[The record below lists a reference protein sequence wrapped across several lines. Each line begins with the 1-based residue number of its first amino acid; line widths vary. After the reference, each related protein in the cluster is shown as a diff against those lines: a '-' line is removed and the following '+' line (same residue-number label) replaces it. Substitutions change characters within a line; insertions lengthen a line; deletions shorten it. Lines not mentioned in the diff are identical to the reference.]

1 MEYKYITGESLPLPN
16 KTVWEEGMLLQDIYP
31 DSSFV
36 SGSKNP
42 QSMRMKPI
50 VKNNFVYANYIFEDR
65 FAGGP
70 GLVHGGIL
78 SAALDD
84 LMGYATVLHNRM
96 CVTANLEVNF
106 ITPVPVEK
114 EYELFAW
121 VKDID
126 GKKIST
132 ESAIRTEEK
141 IHVES
146 RALFIDLGEN
156 AFKHFA
162 PEKNYP

>member
-1 MEYKYITGESLPLPN
+1 MKYRYITGDVLTLPE
-16 KTVWEEGMLLQDIYP
+16 KTVWGDGMLLQDIYP

-42 QSMRMKPI
+42 QSMRMKPFI
-50 VKNNFVYANYIFEDR
+50 KGNFVYAKYIFEDR

-84 LMGYATVLHNRM
+84 LMGYATVIHNRM
-96 CVTANLEVNF
+96 CVTANLEVNY
-106 ITPVPVEK
+106 IIPVPVEQ

-121 VKDID
+121 VKEID

-132 ESAIRTEEK
+132 ESVIRTNDN

-146 RALFIDLGEN
+146 KGLFIDLGEN

>member
-1 MEYKYITGESLPLPN
+1 MEYKYITGKSLPLPS

-36 SGSKNP
+36 SGCKNP

-106 ITPVPVEK
+106 ITPVPVEQ

-132 ESAIRTEEK
+132 ESVIRTK
-141 IHVES
+141 DNIHVES

>member
-1 MEYKYITGESLPLPN
+1 MEYKYISGNALALPEKTG
-16 KTVWEEGMLLQDIYP
+16 WDDGMLLQDIYP

-42 QSMRMKPI
+42 QSMRMKPVI
-50 VKNNFVYANYIFEDR
+50 KNNFVYAKYIFEDR

-84 LMGYATVLHNRM
+84 LMGYATVIHNRM
-96 CVTANLEVNF
+96 CVTANLEVNY
-106 ITPVPVEK
+106 IIPVPVEQ

-126 GKKIST
+126 GKKYLPNQSL
-132 ESAIRTEEK
+132 ELKK
-141 IHVES
+141 I
-146 RALFIDLGEN
+146 FM
-156 AFKHFA
+156 
-162 PEKNYP
+162 

>member
-1 MEYKYITGESLPLPN
+1 ISGISLPLPS

-106 ITPVPVEK
+106 ITPVPVEQ

-132 ESAIRTEEK
+132 ESVIRTEEN

>member
-1 MEYKYITGESLPLPN
+1 MAKYIPPN
-16 KTVWEEGMLLQDIYP
+16 NIYIHW
-31 DSSFV
+31 
-36 SGSKNP
+36 N
-42 QSMRMKPI
+42 
-50 VKNNFVYANYIFEDR
+50 VKNQKERIYFTPITKQITYQKPVIKNNIVYAKYIFEER

-84 LMGYATVLHNRM
+84 LMGYATVIHNRM
-96 CVTANLEVNF
+96 CVTANLEVNYL
-106 ITPVPVEK
+106 IPVPVEE

-121 VKDID
+121 VKGIE
-126 GKKIST
+126 GKKITT
-132 ESAIRTEEK
+132 ESIIK
-141 IHVES
+141 KGDNVHVES
-146 RALFIDLGEN
+146 KGLFIDLGEN

>member
-1 MEYKYITGESLPLPN
+1 MKYKYITGEALSLPE
-16 KTVWEEGMLLQDIYP
+16 KTGWEDGMLLQDIYP

-50 VKNNFVYANYIFEDR
+50 IKNNIVYAKYIFEDR

-84 LMGYATVLHNRM
+84 LMGYSTVIHNRM
-96 CVTANLEVNF
+96 CVTANLEVNYL
-106 ITPVPVEK
+106 IPVPVEK

-121 VKDID
+121 VKGIE
-126 GKKIST
+126 GKKITT
-132 ESAIRTEEK
+132 ESIIK
-141 IHVES
+141 KGDNVHVES
-146 RALFIDLGEN
+146 KGLFIDLGEN

>member
-1 MEYKYITGESLPLPN
+1 MNYKYITGETLSLPE
-16 KTVWEEGMLLQDIYP
+16 KTGWEDGMLLQDIYP

-42 QSMRMKPI
+42 QSMRMKPVI
-50 VKNNFVYANYIFEDR
+50 KNNIVYAKYIFEDR

-84 LMGYATVLHNRM
+84 LMGYATVIHNRM
-96 CVTANLEVNF
+96 CVTANLEVNYL
-106 ITPVPVEK
+106 IPVPVEE

-121 VKDID
+121 VKGIE
-126 GKKIST
+126 GKKITT
-132 ESAIRTEEK
+132 ESIIK
-141 IHVES
+141 KGDNVHVES
-146 RALFIDLGEN
+146 KGLFIDLGEN
-156 AFKHFA
+156 AFKDFA

>member
-1 MEYKYITGESLPLPN
+1 MEYKYISGNALALPKKTG
-16 KTVWEEGMLLQDIYP
+16 WEEGMLLQDLYP

-42 QSMRMKPI
+42 QSMRMKPVI
-50 VKNNFVYANYIFEDR
+50 KKNFVYAKYIFEER

-84 LMGYATVLHNRM
+84 LMGYATVIHNRM
-96 CVTANLEVNF
+96 CVTANLEVNY
-106 ITPVPVEK
+106 IIPVPVER

-132 ESAIRTEEK
+132 EAVIRTEEN

-146 RALFIDLGEN
+146 NALFIDLGVIV
-156 AFKHFA
+156 FKHFA